1 MKVNEKMISEIA
13 SIMKLEFSKEET
25 TELTQEINE
34 TLTMLNTM
42 QEVDTTDI
50 EGTFY
55 GTVHHQ
61 SYFRKDEPHQDKE
74 EVKSLLENAIDS
86 EENQIK
92 VPAILEDGEG
102 GA

>member
-1 MKVNEKMISEIA
+1 MKVNEKIISEIA

-25 TELTQEINE
+25 TELTQEMNE
-34 TLTMLNTM
+34 TLSMLDTM
-42 QEVDTTDI
+42 QEVDTTDV

-74 EVKSLLENAIDS
+74 EVKALLANAIDS

>member
-1 MKVNEKMISEIA
+1 MKVDEKTISEIA

-25 TELTQEINE
+25 TELTKELNE
-34 TLTMLNTM
+34 TLSMLNTM
-42 QEVDTTDI
+42 QEVDTTGV

-55 GTVHHQ
+55 GTVNHQ

-74 EVKSLLENAIDS
+74 EVKELLENAIDS
-86 EENQIK
+86 ENNQIK

>member
-25 TELTQEINE
+25 TELTQEMNE
-34 TLTMLNTM
+34 TLSMLNTM

>member
-1 MKVNEKMISEIA
+1 MKVDEKIISEIA

-55 GTVHHQ
+55 GTVNQQ
-61 SYFRKDEPHQDKE
+61 SYFRRDEPHQDIQ
-74 EVKSLLENAIDS
+74 EVESLLENAIDS

>member
-25 TELTQEINE
+25 TELTNELNE
-34 TLTMLNTM
+34 TLSMLNTM

-50 EGTFY
+50 EGIFY
-55 GTVHHQ
+55 GTVNQQ

-74 EVKSLLENAIDS
+74 EVKSLLANAIDS
-86 EENQIK
+86 EGNQIK

>member
-1 MKVNEKMISEIA
+1 MKVDEKIISEIA

-42 QEVDTTDI
+42 QKSIRRILKGLLWNSQSTIVFLEKMNRIQDIQEV
-50 EGTFY
+50 E
-55 GTVHHQ
+55 
-61 SYFRKDEPHQDKE
+61 
-74 EVKSLLENAIDS
+74 SLLENAIDS

-92 VPAILEDGEG
+92 VQRF
-102 GA
+102 